1 MAHNNNNNNLRL
13 TIITLTAAIL
23 LTLLPTS
30 TPYDNDEYY
39 ILDNPTPTRSRPSM
53 SLFLKDKIR
62 KGMKCNHD
70 NTNICNGVSAN
81 NGTAMLYCCKNN
93 CRNVI
98 QDVNNCGS
106 CGNKCGFG
114 LRCCKGACISV
125 AYDPNHCGECN
136 QQCSPGQKC
145 EYGSCGY
152 A

>member
-1 MAHNNNNNNLRL
+1 
-13 TIITLTAAIL
+13 
-23 LTLLPTS
+23 
-30 TPYDNDEYY
+30 
-39 ILDNPTPTRSRPSM
+39 M

-62 KGMKCNHD
+62 KGMKCYPGSS
-70 NTNICNGVSAN
+70 NICNGASAN
-81 NGTAMLYCCKNN
+81 NGTALLYCCKNN

-106 CGNKCGFG
+106 CGTRCGFG

-136 QQCSPGQKC
+136 QKCSPGQKC